1 MIILKVENASVSYDG
16 YDVVSNVS
24 FDLEEGDFL
33 AVVGENGSGKSTLV
47 KALLGL
53 ALLSAGSVSLLGGLC
68 RGDIGYLPQQSQAQK
83 DFPASVE
90 EVVLSGCAASL
101 GRLPFYTKSCRSVAD
116 KCMEELSV
124 INMRKHSYRDLSGGQ
139 QQRVLLARAL
149 CAAKKLLVLDE
160 PASGLD
166 PVISSEFASVLLSL
180 NRKRALTTIM
190 VSHNI
195 KFAAE
200 NAGKILHMGR
210 GALFFGTSEDY
221 LKSDIGRKFAE
232 YDCYNH

>member
-1 MIILKVENASVSYDG
+1 MTILKLSNAVVSYDG

-33 AVVGENGSGKSTLV
+33 AVVGENGSGKSTLI
-47 KALLGL
+47 KAILGL
-53 ALLSAGSVSLLGGLC
+53 VPLSAGSVSLLGGLS
-68 RGDIGYLPQQSQAQK
+68 RSDIGYLPQQSQSQK

-101 GRLPFYTKSCRSVAD
+101 GIVPFYTKSARLLAD
-116 KCMEELSV
+116 KCMDELSV
-124 INMRKHSYRDLSGGQ
+124 ANIRKHSYRDLSGGQ

-160 PASGLD
+160 PAAGLD

-180 NRKRALTTIM
+180 NKKRSLTTIM

-195 KFAAE
+195 RFAAE

-210 GALFFGTSEDY
+210 SALFFGTSEMY
-221 LKSDIGRKFAE
+221 LKSEIGRKFAE
-232 YDCYNH
+232 YDCYNC